1 MNKHRL
7 ELFSDGVFAIVLTV
21 LVLDLHVPA
30 AQGPAAFFEI
40 VPALLVHA
48 ASFLV
53 VASLWISHHG
63 VLARVTEI
71 RTTTL
76 RLNLLCLFWAT
87 LIPFGAKNAAEH
99 PMQPLGAAL
108 VAATTGFCILS
119 LLVMRLSAHSVID
132 DNPNLKTYRRN
143 QIARVVMLGCAD
155 LACAGLAWMTPWPAY
170 AATLATAIVLL
181 GMPSPA
187 EVEQRANAKADQV

>member
-1 MNKHRL
+1 MSKHRL
-7 ELFSDGVFAIVLTV
+7 ELFSDGVFAIVLTL

-30 AQGPAAFFEI
+30 AHGRAAFFEI

-53 VASLWISHHG
+53 VASLWMAHHG

-76 RLNLLCLFWAT
+76 RMNLLCLFWAT
-87 LIPFGAKNAAEH
+87 LIPFGARNAAER
-99 PMQPLGAAL
+99 PVEPLGAAL
-108 VAATTGFCILS
+108 VAATTGFCLLS
-119 LLVMRLSAHSVID
+119 LLLMRLSAHSVID

-143 QIARVVMLGCAD
+143 QVARVISFGSAD
-155 LACAGLAWMTPWPAY
+155 LSCAALAWITPWPAY
-170 AATLATAIVLL
+170 GATIATAIFLL
-181 GMPSPA
+181 AIPSPA
-187 EVEQRANAKADQV
+187 DMEQRANAKAG

>member
-30 AQGPAAFFEI
+30 AHGSAAFLAI

-53 VASLWISHHG
+53 VASLWLAHHG

-71 RTTTL
+71 RTSTL

-87 LIPFGAKNAAEH
+87 LIPFGAKNAAER
-99 PMQPLGAAL
+99 PMEPLGAAL

-119 LLVMRLSAHSVID
+119 LLVMRLSAHSLID
-132 DNPNLKTYRRN
+132 ENPNLETYRRN
-143 QIARVVMLGCAD
+143 QVARVVAFGFAD
-155 LACAGLAWMTPWPAY
+155 LICAALAWITPWPAY
-170 AATLATAIVLL
+170 GATILTAIFLL
-181 GMPSPA
+181 GTPSPA
-187 EVEQRANAKADQV
+187 DMEQRANAKTTRV